1 MEHGNLAL
9 QYLLSGITKGSIYAV
24 VAIGFN
30 LIYSATGI
38 INFAQGEFVMLG
50 GMVAVTLALYVPLPV
65 AVVGAVAIV
74 ALVGCLLELLLF
86 RRLQR
91 HSVLHLI
98 IITIGLSIVIQEVA
112 LHIWDEKVR
121 SLPYFTG
128 NEISSVR
135 FLGAAISPQ
144 VLWVLGTV
152 ALVVLGLHIFLRYT
166 LRGRAMRACS
176 SNPDAAM
183 LAGINI
189 PNMRTLSFGLSAA
202 LGALAGC
209 VISPMTMTHYEMG
222 GPLAI
227 KGFAAAI
234 LGGLGNPM
242 AAVAG
247 GLIVGVLEAVSV
259 SRLPAV
265 YSDVAAFAILLLV
278 LFVRPHGLFGSPERG
293 QCEGTLSRSSNEPL
307 RDSPVRALPGRGG
320 GRAIRHAR
328 DSDGVLSDA
337 AYHGRLLRHRGHGP
351 LPADGLCGPGV
362 AGARRVL
369 CHRRIH
375 LRRPDHPRLL
385 RVQGCRLGR
394 LAATARICSS
404 RSRTCMATQR

>member
-1 MEHGNLAL
+1 MFLNALRMDNGTLAL
-9 QYLLSGITKGSIYAV
+9 QYLLSGITKGSIYAA

-50 GMVAVTLALYVPLPV
+50 GMVAVTLAHYVPLPV
-65 AVVGAVAIV
+65 AVAGAVVIV
-74 ALVGCLLELLLF
+74 ALVGCLLELTLF

-98 IITIGLSIVIQEVA
+98 IITIGLSIVIQEAA

-128 NEISSVR
+128 NEVSSVR

-144 VLWVLGTV
+144 VLWVLATV
-152 ALVVLGLHIFLRYT
+152 ALVVLALHVFLRYT
-166 LRGRAMRACS
+166 LPGRAMRACS
-176 SNPDAAM
+176 SNPEAAM

-209 VISPMTMTHYEMG
+209 VISPITMTHYEMG
-222 GPLAI
+222 APLAI

-247 GLIVGVLEAVSV
+247 GLLVGVLEAVSV
-259 SRLPAV
+259 SCLPAV
-265 YSDVAAFAILLLV
+265 YNDVSAFAILLLV
-278 LFVRPHGLFGSPERG
+278 LFVRPHGLFGSPSAE
-293 QCEGTLSRSSNEPL
+293 S
-307 RDSPVRALPGRGG
+307 VRE
-320 GRAIRHAR
+320 H
-328 DSDGVLSDA
+328 
-337 AYHGRLLRHRGHGP
+337 
-351 LPADGLCGPGV
+351 
-362 AGARRVL
+362 
-369 CHRRIH
+369 
-375 LRRPDHPRLL
+375 
-385 RVQGCRLGR
+385 
-394 LAATARICSS
+394 
-404 RSRTCMATQR
+404 

>member
-1 MEHGNLAL
+1 MEHGSLAL

-112 LHIWDEKVR
+112 LHVWDEKVR

-128 NEISSVR
+128 NEVSSVR

-152 ALVVLGLHIFLRYT
+152 VLVVLGLHVFLRYT

-189 PNMRTLSFGLSAA
+189 PNMRTLAFGLSAA

-247 GLIVGVLEAVSV
+247 GLLVGVLEAVSV

-265 YSDVAAFAILLLV
+265 YNDVAAFAILLLV
-278 LFVRPHGLFGSPERG
+278 LFVRPRGLFGSP
-293 QCEGTLSRSSNEPL
+293 SA
-307 RDSPVRALPGRGG
+307 DSVRE
-320 GRAIRHAR
+320 H
-328 DSDGVLSDA
+328 
-337 AYHGRLLRHRGHGP
+337 
-351 LPADGLCGPGV
+351 
-362 AGARRVL
+362 
-369 CHRRIH
+369 
-375 LRRPDHPRLL
+375 
-385 RVQGCRLGR
+385 
-394 LAATARICSS
+394 
-404 RSRTCMATQR
+404 

>member
-1 MEHGNLAL
+1 MEHGSLAL

-30 LIYSATGI
+30 LIYSATGV

-50 GMVAVTLALYVPLPV
+50 GMVAVTLAQYVPLPV
-65 AVVGAVAIV
+65 AIAGAVAIV
-74 ALVGCLLELLLF
+74 ALVGCLLELALF

-98 IITIGLSIVIQEVA
+98 IVTIGLSIVIQEAA

-152 ALVVLGLHIFLRYT
+152 ALVVLALHVFLRYT
-166 LRGRAMRACS
+166 LQGRAMRACS
-176 SNPDAAM
+176 SNPEAAM

-242 AAVAG
+242 GAVAG
-247 GLIVGVLEAVSV
+247 GLIVGVLESVSV

-265 YSDVAAFAILLLV
+265 YNDVAAFAILLLV
-278 LFVRPHGLFGSPERG
+278 LFVRPHGLFGAPAA
-293 QCEGTLSRSSNEPL
+293 
-307 RDSPVRALPGRGG
+307 DSVRE
-320 GRAIRHAR
+320 H
-328 DSDGVLSDA
+328 
-337 AYHGRLLRHRGHGP
+337 
-351 LPADGLCGPGV
+351 
-362 AGARRVL
+362 
-369 CHRRIH
+369 
-375 LRRPDHPRLL
+375 
-385 RVQGCRLGR
+385 
-394 LAATARICSS
+394 
-404 RSRTCMATQR
+404 

>member
-1 MEHGNLAL
+1 MEHGSLAL

-112 LHIWDEKVR
+112 LHVWDEKVR

-128 NEISSVR
+128 NEVSSIR

-152 ALVVLGLHIFLRYT
+152 VLVVLGLHGFLRYT

-189 PNMRTLSFGLSAA
+189 PNMRTLAFGLSAA
-202 LGALAGC
+202 LSALAGC

-247 GLIVGVLEAVSV
+247 GLLVGVLEAVSV

-265 YSDVAAFAILLLV
+265 YNDVAAFAILLLV
-278 LFVRPHGLFGSPERG
+278 LFVRPHGLFGSP
-293 QCEGTLSRSSNEPL
+293 SA
-307 RDSPVRALPGRGG
+307 DSVRE
-320 GRAIRHAR
+320 H
-328 DSDGVLSDA
+328 
-337 AYHGRLLRHRGHGP
+337 
-351 LPADGLCGPGV
+351 
-362 AGARRVL
+362 
-369 CHRRIH
+369 
-375 LRRPDHPRLL
+375 
-385 RVQGCRLGR
+385 
-394 LAATARICSS
+394 
-404 RSRTCMATQR
+404 

>member
-1 MEHGNLAL
+1 MEHGSQAL

-30 LIYSATGI
+30 LIYSATGV

-50 GMVAVTLALYVPLPV
+50 GMVAVTLAHYVPLPV
-65 AVVGAVAIV
+65 AIAGAVAVV
-74 ALVGCLLELLLF
+74 ALVGCLLELALF

-91 HSVLHLI
+91 HSVLHLV
-98 IITIGLSIVIQEVA
+98 IITIGLSIVIQEAA
-112 LHIWDEKVR
+112 LHLWDEKVR
-121 SLPYFTG
+121 SLPYFSG
-128 NEISSVR
+128 NEVSSIR

-152 ALVVLGLHIFLRYT
+152 AVVVAGLHVFLRYT

-176 SNPDAAM
+176 SNPEAAM

-222 GPLAI
+222 APLAI

-247 GLIVGVLEAVSV
+247 GLIVGVLESASV

-265 YSDVAAFAILLLV
+265 YNDVAAFAVLLIV
-278 LFVRPHGLFGSPERG
+278 LFVRPHGLFGVPSAE
-293 QCEGTLSRSSNEPL
+293 S
-307 RDSPVRALPGRGG
+307 VRE
-320 GRAIRHAR
+320 H
-328 DSDGVLSDA
+328 
-337 AYHGRLLRHRGHGP
+337 
-351 LPADGLCGPGV
+351 
-362 AGARRVL
+362 
-369 CHRRIH
+369 
-375 LRRPDHPRLL
+375 
-385 RVQGCRLGR
+385 
-394 LAATARICSS
+394 
-404 RSRTCMATQR
+404 

>member
-1 MEHGNLAL
+1 MEHGSLAL

-50 GMVAVTLALYVPLPV
+50 GMVAVTLAHYVPLPV
-65 AVVGAVAIV
+65 AVAGAVAIV

-98 IITIGLSIVIQEVA
+98 IITIGLSIVIQEAA
-112 LHIWDEKVR
+112 LHVWDEKVR

-128 NEISSVR
+128 NEVSSVR

-152 ALVVLGLHIFLRYT
+152 ALVVLALHVFLRYT
-166 LRGRAMRACS
+166 LQGRAMRACS

-183 LAGINI
+183 LSGINI

-247 GLIVGVLEAVSV
+247 GLLVGVIESASV

-265 YSDVAAFAILLLV
+265 YNDVAAFAILLLV
-278 LFVRPHGLFGSPERG
+278 LFVRPHGLFGSPSAE
-293 QCEGTLSRSSNEPL
+293 S
-307 RDSPVRALPGRGG
+307 VRE
-320 GRAIRHAR
+320 H
-328 DSDGVLSDA
+328 
-337 AYHGRLLRHRGHGP
+337 
-351 LPADGLCGPGV
+351 
-362 AGARRVL
+362 
-369 CHRRIH
+369 
-375 LRRPDHPRLL
+375 
-385 RVQGCRLGR
+385 
-394 LAATARICSS
+394 
-404 RSRTCMATQR
+404 